1 MADRFGRYPEHDTGW
16 SLSSAPGPEHWDD
29 WPELDAAAWPRRVER
44 RYSLVPTICF
54 NCESACG
61 LLAYVDKFSGR
72 IRRFEGNP
80 VHPGSRGRTCAKGPA
95 TINQVND
102 AERILHPM
110 KRVGERGSGRWVRI
124 SWDTALDEI
133 ARRMRAAISEGR
145 GNEIMYHVGRPGHD
159 GAMDRVIQAWG
170 LDAHNSHTNICSSGA
185 RLGYAL
191 WHQHDR
197 PSPDHERARMILLIS
212 AHLEAGHYFNPHAQ
226 RIIEAKSRGAELAVL
241 DPRLSN
247 TASMADHWLPTW
259 PGSEAAVLL
268 AMANVIIDE
277 GLHDREFVRRWVNWE
292 EYLRA
297 QHPEAWERARK
308 RGGAA
313 PGSDGVD
320 VFFEVVRELYA
331 EFTPEMAAT
340 ESGVPAEQ
348 IVQVARAA
356 GRARGGLSTHV
367 WRAAASGN
375 LGGWQV
381 SRCLE
386 WLVVLTGSV
395 ATPGG
400 TQLAGRDKFVAA
412 PFAKPPAQDAWNE
425 LAWPR
430 EYPLSHHEMSFL
442 LPHFL
447 KEGRGRLAMYFTR
460 VYNPA
465 WTNPDGFT
473 WIEALR
479 DEAKIGCH
487 AALTPTWNESAYWA
501 DYVLPMGLGP
511 ERHDIMSQE
520 TAAGAWIGFRQPVL
534 RAFRERK
541 GERFEHTWEA
551 NPGEVWEEDE
561 FWIELS
567 WRIDPD
573 GSLGIRKWF
582 ESPYREGEKLTVE
595 DYYRWIFENSVP
607 GLPEAAA
614 AEGLSP
620 LQYMRRYGAFRV
632 TTSDY
637 RFFEKPVAGEAP
649 AAGFAIDPQS
659 RIAQRGDRVV
669 GVEIDGQVLEGFA
682 TPSRKLEFYSPTMVE
697 WGWPEHAIPGYIR
710 SQVHWSQ
717 LDRDAGEA
725 VLTPTFRLPT
735 LIHTRSAN
743 AKWLVE
749 ISHRNPLWV
758 HPVDAARLGIRTD
771 DLVRVHTAIGY
782 FVVRTWVTE
791 GLRPGVIACSHHLGR
806 WRLPG
811 SPGTDKWSAATVT
824 LREEPAGAE
833 GGRWKVRQIE
843 GSGPFGS
850 DDPDAARV
858 WWTDAGVHQN
868 LAFPVQPDPVSG
880 MHCWHQKV
888 RIEPARP
895 GDRYGDVVV
904 DTTRSH
910 QLYKEWLA
918 RTRPASGK
926 LRRPLWFARPLR
938 PSAAAYRLDS

>member
-1 MADRFGRYPEHDTGW
+1 MPDRTGRYPEQDEGW
-16 SLSSAPGPEHWDD
+16 TLSSAPGPEDWDN
-29 WPELDAAAWPRRVER
+29 WVEFDAGTWPRKVER

-54 NCESACG
+54 NCESGCG
-61 LLAYVDKFSGR
+61 LLAYVDQANGK

-102 AERILHPM
+102 AERILYPM
-110 KRVGERGSGRWVRI
+110 KRVGERGSGDWARV
-124 SWDTALDEI
+124 SWDDALDDI
-133 ARRMRAAISEGR
+133 AARMRAAIVEDR
-145 GNEIMYHVGRPGHD
+145 DDEIMYHVGRPGHD
-159 GAMDRVIQAWG
+159 GTMDRVIQAWG
-170 LDAHNSHTNICSSGA
+170 VDAHNSHTNICSAGA

-191 WHQHDR
+191 WHQADR
-197 PSPDHERARMILLIS
+197 PSPDHERAKFILLIS
-212 AHLEAGHYFNPHAQ
+212 AHLESGHYFNPHAQ
-226 RIIEAKSRGAELAVL
+226 RIIDAKSGGTQIAVL

-259 PGSEAAVLL
+259 PGTEAAVLL
-268 AMANVIIDE
+268 AIANVIIDE
-277 GLHDREFVRRWVNWE
+277 GLHDRDFVRRWVNWE
-292 EYLRA
+292 EYLSAEHPQAHERA
-297 QHPEAWERARK
+297 QRL
-308 RGGAA
+308 GGSAA
-313 PGSDGVD
+313 GSDGID
-320 VFFEVVRELYA
+320 VFFEVIQTLYK
-331 EFTPEMAAT
+331 EYTPQFAAA
-340 ESGVPAEQ
+340 ESGVPEET
-348 IVQVARAA
+348 IIEVARAV

-367 WRAAASGN
+367 WRSAASGN

-381 SRCLE
+381 ARCLE

-400 TQLAGRDKFVAA
+400 TNLASKDKFVAA
-412 PFAKPPAQDAWNE
+412 PFAKPPPQDKWNE

-430 EYPLSHHEMSFL
+430 EYPLSHHELSFL

-479 DEAKIGCH
+479 DEDKIGCH

-520 TAAGAWIGFRQPVL
+520 TSAGSWIGFRQPVL
-534 RAFRERK
+534 RTF
-541 GERFEHTWEA
+541 GERNGKEVDFTWEA
-551 NPGEVWEEDE
+551 NPGEVWEEEE

-582 ESPYREGEKLTVE
+582 ESPYQQGEKLTVE
-595 DYYRWIFENSVP
+595 DSYRWIFENSVP

-614 AEGLSP
+614 AENLTP
-620 LQYMRRYGAFRV
+620 LEYMRRYGAFQV
-632 TTSDY
+632 KKNDY
-637 RFFEKPVAGEAP
+637 RFYEKEKGPSASG
-649 AAGFAIDPQS
+649 I
-659 RIAQRGDRVV
+659 
-669 GVEIDGQVLEGFA
+669 EIDGKKLAGFS
-682 TPSRKLEFYSPTMVE
+682 TPSKKLEFYSPTMVE
-697 WGWPEHAIPGYIR
+697 WGWPEHSIPGYIR
-710 SQVHWSQ
+710 SQVHWSS
-717 LDRDAGEA
+717 LNREAGDV

-749 ISHRNPLWV
+749 ISHRNPLWI
-758 HPVDAARLGIRTD
+758 HPVDAERLGIRTD
-771 DLVRVHTAIGY
+771 GLVRVNTAIGY
-782 FVVRTWVTE
+782 FVVRSWVTE
-791 GLRPGVIACSHHLGR
+791 GMRPGIIACSHHIGR
-806 WRLPG
+806 WRLPN
-811 SPGTDKWSAATVT
+811 SQGTNKWAASNVA
-824 LREEPAGAE
+824 LSENPID
-833 GGRWKVRQIE
+833 GGDGGLWRVKQLDGI
-843 GSGPFGS
+843 GPFES
-850 DDPDAARV
+850 NDPDSSRV

-868 LAFPVQPDPVSG
+868 LTFPVQPDPVSG

-895 GDRYGDVVV
+895 NDRYGDVIV

-910 QLYKEWLA
+910 ELYKEWLA
-918 RTRPASGK
+918 QTRPAPGPNN
-926 LRRPLWFARPLR
+926 LRRPLWFARPVR
-938 PSAAAYRLDS
+938 PTDDSYRIKD

>member
-1 MADRFGRYPEHDTGW
+1 MPDRTGRYPEQDEGW
-16 SLSSAPGPEHWDD
+16 TLSSAPGPEDWDN
-29 WPELDAAAWPRRVER
+29 WVEFDAGAWPRKVER

-54 NCESACG
+54 NCESGCG
-61 LLAYVDKFSGR
+61 LLAYVDQSNGK

-102 AERILHPM
+102 AERILYPM
-110 KRVGERGSGRWVRI
+110 KRAGKRGAGDWVRV
-124 SWDTALDEI
+124 SWDDALDDI
-133 ARRMRAAISEGR
+133 AARMRAAIVEGR
-145 GNEIMYHVGRPGHD
+145 DDEIMYHVGRPGHD
-159 GAMDRVIQAWG
+159 GTMDRVIQAWG
-170 LDAHNSHTNICSSGA
+170 IDAHNSHTNICSAGA

-191 WHQHDR
+191 WHQADR
-197 PSPDHERARMILLIS
+197 PSPDHERAKFILLIS
-212 AHLEAGHYFNPHAQ
+212 AHLESGHYFNPHAQ
-226 RIIEAKSRGAELAVL
+226 RIIDAKSGGTQIAVL

-259 PGSEAAVLL
+259 PGTEAAVLL
-268 AMANVIIDE
+268 AIANVIIDE
-277 GLHDREFVRRWVNWE
+277 GLHDRDFVRRWVNWE
-292 EYLRA
+292 EYLSAEHPQAHERA
-297 QHPEAWERARK
+297 QRL
-308 RGGAA
+308 GGSA
-313 PGSDGVD
+313 GESDGID
-320 VFFEVVRELYA
+320 VFFEVIQTLYK
-331 EFTPEMAAT
+331 EFTPQFAAA
-340 ESGVPAEQ
+340 ESGVPEET
-348 IVQVARAA
+348 IIEVARAV

-381 SRCLE
+381 ARCLE

-400 TQLAGRDKFVAA
+400 TNLASKDKFVAA
-412 PFAKPPAQDAWNE
+412 PFAKPPPQDKWNE

-479 DEAKIGCH
+479 DEDKIGCH

-520 TAAGAWIGFRQPVL
+520 TSAGSWIGFRQPVL
-534 RAFRERK
+534 RTF
-541 GERFEHTWEA
+541 GERNGKEFDFTWEA
-551 NPGEVWEEDE
+551 NPGEVWEEEE

-582 ESPYREGEKLTVE
+582 ESPYQQGEKLTVE
-595 DYYRWIFENSVP
+595 DSYRWIFENSVP

-614 AEGLSP
+614 AENLTP
-620 LQYMRRYGAFRV
+620 LEYMRRYGAFQV
-632 TTSDY
+632 KKNDY
-637 RFFEKPVAGEAP
+637 RFYEKEIEPSA
-649 AAGFAIDPQS
+649 S
-659 RIAQRGDRVV
+659 
-669 GVEIDGQVLEGFA
+669 GVEIDGKKLTGFD
-682 TPSRKLEFYSPTMVE
+682 TPSKKLEFYSPTMVD
-697 WGWPEHAIPGYIR
+697 WGWPEHAVPGYIR
-710 SQVHWSQ
+710 SQVHWSG
-717 LDRDAGEA
+717 LNREAGDV

-749 ISHRNPLWV
+749 ISHRNPLWI
-758 HPVDAARLGIRTD
+758 HPVDAERLGIRTD
-771 DLVRVHTAIGY
+771 GLVRVNTAIGY
-782 FVVRTWVTE
+782 FVVRSWVTE
-791 GLRPGVIACSHHLGR
+791 GLRPGIIACSHHIGR
-806 WRLPG
+806 WRLPN
-811 SPGTDKWSAATVT
+811 SQGTNKWAASNVA
-824 LREEPAGAE
+824 LSENQVD
-833 GGRWKVRQIE
+833 GGDGGLWRVQQLD
-843 GSGPFGS
+843 GVGPFES
-850 DDPDAARV
+850 NDPDSSRI

-895 GDRYGDVVV
+895 NDRYGDVIV

-910 QLYKEWLA
+910 ELYKEWLA
-918 RTRPASGK
+918 QTRPAPGPDN
-926 LRRPLWFARPLR
+926 LRRPLWFSRPVR
-938 PSAAAYRLDS
+938 PTDDSYRIKD

>member
-1 MADRFGRYPEHDTGW
+1 MPDRTGRYPEQDEGW
-16 SLSSAPGPEHWDD
+16 TLSSAPGPEDWDN
-29 WPELDAAAWPRRVER
+29 WVEFDAGAWPRKVER

-54 NCESACG
+54 NCESGCG
-61 LLAYVDKFSGR
+61 LLAYVDQSNGK

-102 AERILHPM
+102 AERILYPM
-110 KRVGERGSGRWVRI
+110 KRVGKRGSGDWVRV
-124 SWDTALDEI
+124 SWDDALDDI
-133 ARRMRAAISEGR
+133 AARMRAAIVEGR
-145 GNEIMYHVGRPGHD
+145 DDEIMYHVGRPGHD
-159 GAMDRVIQAWG
+159 GTMDRVIQAWG
-170 LDAHNSHTNICSSGA
+170 IDAHNSHTNICSAGA

-191 WHQHDR
+191 WHQADR
-197 PSPDHERARMILLIS
+197 PSPDHERAKFILLIS
-212 AHLEAGHYFNPHAQ
+212 AHLESGHYFNPHAQ
-226 RIIEAKSRGAELAVL
+226 RIIDAKSGGTQIAVL

-259 PGSEAAVLL
+259 PGTEAAVLL
-268 AMANVIIDE
+268 AIANVIIDE
-277 GLHDREFVRRWVNWE
+277 GLHDRDFVRRWVNWE
-292 EYLRA
+292 EYLSAEHPQAHERA
-297 QHPEAWERARK
+297 QRL
-308 RGGAA
+308 GGSA
-313 PGSDGVD
+313 GESDGID
-320 VFFEVVRELYA
+320 VFFEVIQTLYK
-331 EFTPEMAAT
+331 EFTPQFAAA
-340 ESGVPAEQ
+340 ESGVPEET
-348 IVQVARAA
+348 IIEVARAV

-367 WRAAASGN
+367 WRSAASGN

-381 SRCLE
+381 ARCLE

-400 TQLAGRDKFVAA
+400 TNLASKDKFVAA
-412 PFAKPPAQDAWNE
+412 PFAKPPPQDKWNE

-430 EYPLSHHEMSFL
+430 EYPLSHHELSFL

-479 DEAKIGCH
+479 DEDKIGCH

-520 TAAGAWIGFRQPVL
+520 TSAGSWIGFRQPVL
-534 RAFRERK
+534 RTF
-541 GERFEHTWEA
+541 GERNGKEFDFTWEA
-551 NPGEVWEEDE
+551 NPGEVWEEEE

-582 ESPYREGEKLTVE
+582 ESPYQQGEKLTVE
-595 DYYRWIFENSVP
+595 DSYRWIFENSVP

-614 AEGLSP
+614 AENLTS
-620 LQYMRRYGAFRV
+620 LEYMRRYGAFQV
-632 TTSDY
+632 KKNDY
-637 RFFEKPVAGEAP
+637 RFYEKEIEPSASG
-649 AAGFAIDPQS
+649 I
-659 RIAQRGDRVV
+659 
-669 GVEIDGQVLEGFA
+669 EIDGKKLTGFD
-682 TPSRKLEFYSPTMVE
+682 TPSKKLEFYSPTMVD
-697 WGWPEHAIPGYIR
+697 WGWPEHAVPGYIR
-710 SQVHWSQ
+710 SQVHWSG
-717 LDRDAGEA
+717 LNREAGDV

-749 ISHRNPLWV
+749 ISHRNPLWI
-758 HPVDAARLGIRTD
+758 HPVDAERLGIRTD
-771 DLVRVHTAIGY
+771 GLVRVNTAIGY
-782 FVVRTWVTE
+782 FVVRSWVTE
-791 GLRPGVIACSHHLGR
+791 GLRPGIIACSHHIGR
-806 WRLPG
+806 WRLPN
-811 SPGTDKWSAATVT
+811 SQGTNKWAASNVA
-824 LREEPAGAE
+824 LSENPVD
-833 GGRWKVRQIE
+833 GGDGGLWRVQQLD
-843 GSGPFGS
+843 SVGPFES
-850 DDPDAARV
+850 NDPDSSRV

-880 MHCWHQKV
+880 MNCWHQKV

-895 GDRYGDVVV
+895 NDRYGDVIV

-910 QLYKEWLA
+910 ELYKEWLA
-918 RTRPASGK
+918 QTRPAPGPDN
-926 LRRPLWFARPLR
+926 LRRPLWFSRPVR
-938 PSAAAYRLDS
+938 PTDDSYRIKD